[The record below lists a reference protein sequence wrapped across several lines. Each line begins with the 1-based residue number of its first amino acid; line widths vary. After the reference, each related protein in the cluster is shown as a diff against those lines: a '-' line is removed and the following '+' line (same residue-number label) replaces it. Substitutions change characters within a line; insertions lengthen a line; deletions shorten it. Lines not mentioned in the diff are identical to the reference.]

1 MQVHDVSS
9 ATAAY
14 TALPYAS
21 FAMVQETKPFNN
33 GAIGKFGNN
42 QRSTITLIP
51 NPKAMKRQFR
61 KRNFNAGILSAQ
73 FQLEERVGL
82 PGSRSM

>member
-14 TALPYAS
+14 AALPYAS
-21 FAMVQETKPFNN
+21 FTMVQETKPFNN
-33 GAIGKFGNN
+33 GAIGKFGN

-61 KRNFNAGILSAQ
+61 KRNLNAGILSAQ
-73 FQLEERVGL
+73 LQLEERVGL
-82 PGSRSM
+82 PGSRSL

>member
-9 ATAAY
+9 ATTAY
-14 TALPYAS
+14 TVVPYAL

-33 GAIGKFGNN
+33 GAIGFGNN